1 MIATS
6 FQALNLKREINTD
19 LMELE
24 HHFKLWSIDFALKHA
39 KLNAEM
45 HQVTDMDTAGKEF
58 YYDFNR
64 ALIENVQKPIYIKST
79 LIMLFSVLDV
89 SLHKI
94 GAFLYEVKNGQ
105 NTYQGKNGC
114 GLRKSY
120 EFFKSNFNISLDA
133 VDQNSWMLLND
144 VNTVRNCIVHAGSDI
159 TYLSEKNREAMQK
172 LPKKYEGISISTY
185 GKVNL
190 TYEFIVDVHSA
201 LKDLLTQLSSDCIE
215 PYLLKNQRIPNT

>member
-1 MIATS
+1 MSATS
-6 FQALNLKREINTD
+6 LYALKLTQEIKTD

-24 HHFKLWSIDFALKHA
+24 HHFKLWNIDFALKKA

-45 HQVTDMDTAGKEF
+45 HQDTDMDTAGKEF
-58 YYDFNR
+58 YYNFNR
-64 ALIENVQKPIYIKST
+64 TLIENVQKPIYIKST

-94 GAFLYEVKNGQ
+94 GVFLSEVKNGQ
-105 NTYQGKNGC
+105 KTYQGKNGC

-144 VNTVRNCIVHAGSDI
+144 VNSVRNCIVHAGSEMK
-159 TYLSEKNREAMQK
+159 YLSEKNREAMQK

-190 TYEFIVDVHSA
+190 SYEFIVDVHDA
-201 LKDLLTQLSSDCIE
+201 LNTLLTQLSSDYIE
-215 PYLLKNQRIPNT
+215 PYLLKNKRIPNR